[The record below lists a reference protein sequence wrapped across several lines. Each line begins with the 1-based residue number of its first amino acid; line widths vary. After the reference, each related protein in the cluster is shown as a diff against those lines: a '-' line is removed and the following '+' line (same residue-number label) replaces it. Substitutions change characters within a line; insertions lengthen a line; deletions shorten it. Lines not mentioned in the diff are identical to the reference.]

1 MFFYLQIGIVI
12 VMIFILFFMRG
23 GLENP
28 IYSIFKL
35 DNTKFNEI
43 VTQLRFYIPWGLFC
57 GMNENFMDIKIISH
71 SDKSSNIWFLRRDK
85 RVGNYS
91 FYTDLSSLTLT
102 FYYKELFYGFLNNF
116 FLQEIKEFYRQNN
129 EICKS
134 IVIEKH
140 WFSSFSEESINNRAS
155 AIKIEPILNWK
166 K

>member
-1 MFFYLQIGIVI
+1 
-12 VMIFILFFMRG
+12 
-23 GLENP
+23 
-28 IYSIFKL
+28 
-35 DNTKFNEI
+35 
-43 VTQLRFYIPWGLFC
+43 
-57 GMNENFMDIKIISH
+57 MNENFMDIKIISH

-102 FYYKELFYGFLNNF
+102 FYYKELFDGFLNNF

-129 EICKS
+129 EICNS

-140 WFSSFSEESINNRAS
+140 WFSSFSEESVNNRTS

-166 K
+166 R

>member
-1 MFFYLQIGIVI
+1 MFFYLQIGIGI

-85 RVGNYS
+85 R
-91 FYTDLSSLTLT
+91 
-102 FYYKELFYGFLNNF
+102 
-116 FLQEIKEFYRQNN
+116 
-129 EICKS
+129 
-134 IVIEKH
+134 
-140 WFSSFSEESINNRAS
+140 
-155 AIKIEPILNWK
+155 
-166 K
+166 